1 MRRPA
6 FALAAIL
13 IAAAQPADAQTRAR
27 FERVTLPGEIKIGVG
42 HGIGFLPLYLA
53 SDLKLFD
60 KYAKAAGLPARIVVQ
75 RYNSAAPLRQAM
87 SKGELAAGAFGL
99 TAFLLARETPKQ
111 MVAISGVTTLPL
123 VLLTAQSNIKS
134 LSDLKPG
141 QRIAVPLSTSPQLRY
156 LRIQAEQLPT
166 LGLWTRLQ
174 QQVVVMPHQDA
185 LDALTAGKRE
195 IAAYFSSPPFTQVA
209 LKDPKVRAV
218 MSSVDVLGGKSSF
231 FVIAA
236 PRATLAAYPKL
247 AEVVAKAIDEASAMI
262 GKDPKRAAVTWLKYE
277 PSHSLDVRAVVAI
290 LRDMKDEF
298 GSGIYGVS
306 ATAALMNREGKLNSA
321 VPDWKT
327 VVAPAIA
334 AGPGS

>member
-1 MRRPA
+1 MLRLA
-6 FALAAIL
+6 FALAILL

-27 FERVTLPGEIKIGVG
+27 SERVKPSGDIKIGVG

-60 KYAKAAGLPARIVVQ
+60 KYAKAAGLPQRIVVE

-87 SKGELAAGAFGL
+87 NRGELAAGAFGL
-99 TAFLLARETPKQ
+99 PAFLLARETQKP

-123 VLLTAQSNIKS
+123 VMLTAEPNIRS
-134 LSDLKPG
+134 ISDIKPG

-156 LRIQAEQLPT
+156 LRLQAEQLPN

-185 LDALTAGKRE
+185 LDAMTGGKRE

-218 MSSVDVLGGKSSF
+218 LSSVDVLGGKSSF

-236 PRATLAAYPKL
+236 PRTTLATNPKL
-247 AEVVAKAIDEASAMI
+247 AEVVAKAIDEASALI

-277 PSHSLDVRAVVAI
+277 PSHSLDVRAVEAI
-290 LRDMKDEF
+290 LRDLKDEF
-298 GSGIYGVS
+298 GSGVYGVS
-306 ATAALMNREGKLNSA
+306 ATAALMNREGKLNGA
-321 VPDWKT
+321 VANWKDA
-327 VVAPAIA
+327 VAPAIA